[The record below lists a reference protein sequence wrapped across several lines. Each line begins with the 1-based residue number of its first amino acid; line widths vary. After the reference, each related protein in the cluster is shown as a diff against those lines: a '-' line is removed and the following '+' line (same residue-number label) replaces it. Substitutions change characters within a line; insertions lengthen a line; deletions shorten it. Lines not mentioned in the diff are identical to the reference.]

1 MLAPHTT
8 MAGEPTST
16 HWRETKS
23 DDEDARFERHAAMLA
38 GLQRGAAKSGSLARA
53 LHAKAHVG
61 VEASFVVLDDLP
73 AHARHGLFAQPGP
86 HRAWVRWSNGAG
98 RRQSDRTPDARGI
111 AIKVGGVEGRKI
123 IPGLEDAK
131 TQDFLAIRT
140 PALPFRDADEFMA
153 FVGAARTPATLPLKL
168 AFALGPGRA
177 FSIVRALLRSTKRRD
192 TSLATVPFFSG
203 AAIACGPHAVRFAIV
218 PVDRTPEP
226 AVAEGSADADHYAG
240 DLVRRL
246 REGGLEYEF
255 RLQFFRDEATTPIE
269 DHSVEWREADAP
281 FVTVAR
287 LSIPKQDPE
296 SAQGREIAA
305 RIEGF
310 SFDPWHAL
318 AEHRPLG
325 NVMRARNFAY
335 RASTLARGAAAEPE

>member
-1 MLAPHTT
+1 MLARDTS

-16 HWRETKS
+16 TWRETKT
-23 DDEDARFERHAAMLA
+23 DDEDARFERHAALLA
-38 GLQRGAAKSGSLARA
+38 GLQKTAAKSGALSRA

-61 VEASFVVLDDLP
+61 VEASFVVLEDLP
-73 AHARHGLFAQPGP
+73 EHARHGLFAQPGP

-98 RRQSDRTPDARGI
+98 RRQNDRTPDARGI
-111 AIKVGGVEGRKI
+111 AVKVADVQGRKI
-123 IPGLEDAK
+123 IPGLEDAT

-153 FVGAARTPATLPLKL
+153 FVAAARSPTTLPLKL

-177 FSIVRALLRSTKRRD
+177 FSIVHALLRSTKRRD
-192 TSLATVPFFSG
+192 VSLATVPFYSG

-218 PVDRTPEP
+218 PVDRAPEP
-226 AVAEGSADADHYAG
+226 SVTEVEVDGDHYTR
-240 DLVRRL
+240 DLVQRL
-246 REGGLEYEF
+246 RTGGLDYEM

-269 DHSVEWREADAP
+269 DHTVEWNTP

-287 LSIPKQDPE
+287 VSIPQQDPE
-296 SAQGREIAA
+296 SAHGKEVAA

-318 AEHRPLG
+318 VEHRPLG

-335 RASTLARGAAAEPE
+335 RASTMARGATPEPE